1 MPDGAVITLATFKLE
16 RDNFLVFALLD
27 NFRRHLCAGNK
38 RIAMRQSVALG
49 VHQNMAER
57 CGLARFDLEKIDID
71 RFAFRDTILSSTGFD
86 NCVSHKRVRGEKAAQ
101 SSTDAWVWQTES
113 VVAAAALSGNF
124 VLLPEMAAAT
134 TLKSLTR
141 SRLWARV
148 PPNGQEGRE
157 QRRGGILRI
166 FS

>member
-27 NFRRHLCAGNK
+27 HLRGHFRAGNQ
-38 RIAMRQSVALG
+38 RITVGQMFPVGVKEHVTEGRGLANLG
-49 VHQNMAER
+49 V
-57 CGLARFDLEKIDID
+57 DKIDIY

-101 SSTDAWVWQTES
+101 SSTDAGVWQTES
-113 VVAAAALSGNF
+113 VVAAAVLSGSF

-134 TLKSLTR
+134 TLKSLAR
-141 SRLWARV
+141 SRLWASV
-148 PPNGQEGRE
+148 PRNGQEGRE